1 MKQSIVNYDLARI
14 MIEIKLAFVIAA
26 FVALIVDS
34 VYFYELYMFN
44 GENTILLASIE
55 IFNVALSFYVYALFV
70 RFCQFD
76 MSDVSDFIK
85 EVQLP
90 SYDECK
96 SEDIPKPYKFVGQWR
111 MYSSPVRFND
121 DVSKLRL
128 YYSRYSRWSFMSLLT
143 LFLCLFFNCLDV
155 LFSGESAR
163 IYMIWKADVAF
174 LMFHVHKFILALI
187 FILCLSLFFYYRY
200 KIRKIVTDTSKCS
213 LVAD

>member
-1 MKQSIVNYDLARI
+1 
-14 MIEIKLAFVIAA
+14 
-26 FVALIVDS
+26 
-34 VYFYELYMFN
+34 MFN

-143 LFLCLFFNCLDV
+143 LFLCLFFNGLDV

-163 IYMIWKADVAF
+163 IYMVWRADVAF
-174 LMFHVHKFILALI
+174 IMFFINKCMLAVV

-200 KIRKIVTDTSKCS
+200 RIRKIVTDTSKCS
-213 LVAD
+213 LTAD